1 MRIET
6 TYYADDGTEFY
17 SKEACEAY
25 EKEWE
30 ESLGS
35 VLFFDEAMNPLTTPE
50 ELDDMWYLFIVDEP
64 KSRVLF
70 SHISDQRGTCVPTD
84 AISYSAGEVLM
95 YDEDGGWF
103 DSWINLSRVVADY
116 AQKIAA
122 VVEGVSKNDN

>member
-17 SKEACEAY
+17 SKEECIAY
-25 EKEWE
+25 EKEWA
-30 ESLGS
+30 ESLDS

-64 KSRVLF
+64 KSRILF
-70 SHISDQRGTCVPTD
+70 SHITDQRGTCVPTD
-84 AISYSAGEVLM
+84 CIAYSAGEVLM
-95 YDEDGGWF
+95 YDEDGEWF

-122 VVEGVSKNDN
+122 VVKGVSNRDN

>member
-17 SKEACEAY
+17 SKEECEAY

-30 ESLGS
+30 ESLDS

-64 KSRVLF
+64 KSRTLF
-70 SHISDQRGTCVPTD
+70 QHIVDQRGLDVPTEECQF
-84 AISYSAGEVLM
+84 SAGEVLM
-95 YDEDGGWF
+95 YDEDGGWG
-103 DSWINLSRVVADY
+103 DSWINLNRVVADY
-116 AQKIAA
+116 AQKIAR
-122 VVEGVSKNDN
+122 VTSEVSKNG

>member
-17 SKEACEAY
+17 TKESCEAY